1 LCKSQKVFAIRAG
14 NYSGDFAMLQT
25 LQFLRPQ
32 QPPILDWFLN
42 DTDRMEHGYSG
53 TLGALT
59 DCDDLIDDVR
69 EAMLTEYRLNAD
81 QTTVLD
87 ACAAWLRLGTHASVP
102 PVNLVHGTFGAGKSY
117 LLVAVIIF
125 LVRVLDA
132 IDPKKT
138 VRLLLAANTNV
149 AVDNV
154 LLGLQKRGF
163 EDFARVGS
171 VKKIAKPILKHTL
184 HHSDTAKTYG
194 DHDKRALEDLN
205 RMLKEEL
212 NGNPKSK
219 DAEDIRQAIKDLSIA
234 RPATRSKRLKTM
246 RVVGTTCAATAY
258 GALDDSKFSIVLLDE
273 ASQMLEPLSL
283 LPISKFGCERLLAVG
298 DPLQLPP
305 TMLYEPPAPLP
316 SAEKSSAALKG
327 SVSDTTLRKTLF
339 VRLTALG
346 VKPILLRTQY
356 RCHPEISR
364 ISNCL
369 FYDDL
374 LIDGVDASLR
384 PPMLI
389 ADITATPESA
399 ATPIPLQ
406 ALSPLTLINVNGQQS
421 SQFGSIYNEAE
432 VCAVRDVIAALFTQG
447 IAPASIG
454 VVTLYRNQAYKLKR
468 AVDEVSVTYVSECDQ
483 EVYSGKSVQVSTVDA
498 FQGAEKDIILLSTCF
513 TSTHGGGFVDSP
525 HRMNVA
531 LSRARHHLIV
541 MGSLKAMNS
550 GAAGTGAWKEV
561 VNFALQKSKGGY
573 FPSVPVFLSKLH
585 TLQLNPALKD
595 KVDDGEEATHH
606 VRVESSYESDAEA
619 EAGDEVMGTEA
630 KGRAGSTREH
640 QGGPPAPRRKP
651 KVQASSSEDDAV
663 DLTGDDAD
671 AGDEV
676 ATDAKPKAAEERV
689 RQSLY
694 PQRRR
699 STRCTSPSKDEDDK
713 VPSDSDS
720 DDDGWRSTPRPKP
733 TQQTTTTPTPE

>member
-1 LCKSQKVFAIRAG
+1 
-14 NYSGDFAMLQT
+14 
-25 LQFLRPQ
+25 
-32 QPPILDWFLN
+32 
-42 DTDRMEHGYSG
+42 
-53 TLGALT
+53 
-59 DCDDLIDDVR
+59 
-69 EAMLTEYRLNAD
+69 
-81 QTTVLD
+81 
-87 ACAAWLRLGTHASVP
+87 
-102 PVNLVHGTFGAGKSY
+102 
-117 LLVAVIIF
+117 
-125 LVRVLDA
+125 
-132 IDPKKT
+132 
-138 VRLLLAANTNV
+138 
-149 AVDNV
+149 
-154 LLGLQKRGF
+154 
-163 EDFARVGS
+163 
-171 VKKIAKPILKHTL
+171 
-184 HHSDTAKTYG
+184 
-194 DHDKRALEDLN
+194 
-205 RMLKEEL
+205 
-212 NGNPKSK
+212 
-219 DAEDIRQAIKDLSIA
+219 
-234 RPATRSKRLKTM
+234 
-246 RVVGTTCAATAY
+246 
-258 GALDDSKFSIVLLDE
+258 
-273 ASQMLEPLSL
+273 
-283 LPISKFGCERLLAVG
+283 
-298 DPLQLPP
+298 
-305 TMLYEPPAPLP
+305 
-316 SAEKSSAALKG
+316 
-327 SVSDTTLRKTLF
+327 
-339 VRLTALG
+339 
-346 VKPILLRTQY
+346 
-356 RCHPEISR
+356 
-364 ISNCL
+364 
-369 FYDDL
+369 
-374 LIDGVDASLR
+374 
-384 PPMLI
+384 MLI